1 MGSKRDNIVRE
12 LVETERS
19 YVSSLQ
25 TLVTTFLDPLS
36 SGAGSLSP
44 KDARHVFANI
54 RQILQFQELLLA
66 ALTEELDAHGPDLA
80 QVGRVM
86 ASLMKAHRGEVDGKA
101 AKVLVGEMIEAA
113 TAPAAPRAVVAVK
126 AAVAVAARPAAKP
139 AAVAVVAAKPAA
151 VAAVTKSMSWLAIAI
166 EFWHINPAVMASPA
180 NEYLNTLPSG
190 IRPFVPRVTPR
201 ASVVEVTSSSP

>member
-86 ASLMKAHRGEVDGKA
+86 VEFTPWFMLYTAYVTSF
-101 AKVLVGEMIEAA
+101 A
-113 TAPAAPRAVVAVK
+113 TAQTRLK
-126 AAVAVAARPAAKP
+126 EAVARSKGLAARVAECEAKSGGVTLGTLLIMPVQRIPRYKMLLEELKKVRCLGRTGRVGRRWGLRGGGQEGLAA
-139 AAVAVVAAKPAA
+139 
-151 VAAVTKSMSWLAIAI
+151 L
-166 EFWHINPAVMASPA
+166 
-180 NEYLNTLPSG
+180 
-190 IRPFVPRVTPR
+190 
-201 ASVVEVTSSSP
+201 